1 MARRDRIRFLR
12 HFLKINLPYMHLSQV
27 SLFDDMHCMP
37 SGLAT
42 KAEGRG
48 ADVEANKTDRQRGS
62 RDRASERPAG
72 RPAGFWRDIWTSY
85 KDYHARDSSVRELA
99 PATGKAE
106 AVTQGLPPC

>member
-1 MARRDRIRFLR
+1 
-12 HFLKINLPYMHLSQV
+12 
-27 SLFDDMHCMP
+27 MHCMP

-72 RPAGFWRDIWTSY
+72 RPVSGVISGLHIKITM
-85 KDYHARDSSVRELA
+85 HATHLFAS
-99 PATGKAE
+99 
-106 AVTQGLPPC
+106 